1 MKNSLIS
8 IAVFISFSIIAT
20 GCGLFESSDDEI
32 QTLRA
37 ELVQLREDVLDLE
50 TEIELLAVAPP
61 QPEPLVVTTTT
72 VPEAEDVQA
81 TTTTV
86 QLPTLPSIVDTVVDD
101 SEVEAI
107 LTASYQWGP
116 SSIAQALQTVL
127 EIEADGWYGNGTR
140 AAHMAAL
147 EERGLATDG
156 VPSVPTTTTTTEIVD
171 EVSSETET
179 STEAETSSETVVDTT
194 TTVAET
200 TTTAAETTTT
210 TAAGKEVVKQLELK
224 SDGTLPRR

>member
-1 MKNSLIS
+1 MNNSLIP
-8 IAVFISFSIIAT
+8 IAILISVSVVAT
-20 GCGLFESSDDEI
+20 GCGLFESNDDEI

-61 QPEPLVVTTTT
+61 QSEPLLATTTT
-72 VPEAEDVQA
+72 MMTVEDVQVV
-81 TTTTV
+81 TTTV
-86 QLPTLPSIVDTVVDD
+86 QLPTLPSIIDTVVND

-116 SSIAQALQTVL
+116 SSVTEALQTVL
-127 EIEADGWYGNGTR
+127 GVEADGWYGNGTR
-140 AAHMAAL
+140 AAHIAAL
-147 EERGLATDG
+147 EERGLATEG

-171 EVSSETET
+171 EVSIET
-179 STEAETSSETVVDTT
+179 ETSSETEASSETAVETT
-194 TTVAET
+194 TTLAET

-210 TAAGKEVVKQLELK
+210 TAAG
-224 SDGTLPRR
+224 

>member
-1 MKNSLIS
+1 MNTSLIS
-8 IAVFISFSIIAT
+8 TAMLICLSLTAT
-20 GCGLFESSDDEI
+20 GCGLFESNDDEI

-72 VPEAEDVQA
+72 MSETEDAPV
-81 TTTTV
+81 TTTTA
-86 QLPTLPSIVDTVVDD
+86 QLPTLPSIIDTVIND

-116 SSIAQALQTVL
+116 SSVTEALQTIL
-127 EIEADGWYGNGTR
+127 GIEADGWYGNGTR
-140 AAHMAAL
+140 AAHVEAL

-156 VPSVPTTTTTTEIVD
+156 VPGVPTTTTTSEAPQED
-171 EVSSETET
+171 LEVEASGETV
-179 STEAETSSETVVDTT
+179 AETTTTIAETT

-200 TTTAAETTTT
+200 TTTV
-210 TAAGKEVVKQLELK
+210 AAG
-224 SDGTLPRR
+224 

>member
-8 IAVFISFSIIAT
+8 TAVLISFSIIAT

-61 QPEPLVVTTTT
+61 QPEPLVATTTT
-72 VPEAEDVQA
+72 TPEAGVEGVQA

-140 AAHMAAL
+140 AAHIAAL

-171 EVSSETET
+171 EVSSETE
-179 STEAETSSETVVDTT
+179 ASSETVVETT
-194 TTVAET
+194 TTIAET
-200 TTTAAETTTT
+200 TTTAAEITTT
-210 TAAGKEVVKQLELK
+210 TAAG
-224 SDGTLPRR
+224 

>member
-8 IAVFISFSIIAT
+8 TAVLISFSIIAT

-61 QPEPLVVTTTT
+61 QPEPLVAITTTT
-72 VPEAEDVQA
+72 PEAEVEGVQA

-140 AAHMAAL
+140 AAHIAAL

-171 EVSSETET
+171 EVSSETE
-179 STEAETSSETVVDTT
+179 ASSETAVETT
-194 TTVAET
+194 TTLAET

-210 TAAGKEVVKQLELK
+210 TAAG
-224 SDGTLPRR
+224 

>member
-8 IAVFISFSIIAT
+8 TAVLISLSIIAT

-61 QPEPLVVTTTT
+61 QPESLVVTTTT
-72 VPEAEDVQA
+72 MAEVEDVQA

-86 QLPTLPSIVDTVVDD
+86 QLPTLPSIIDTVVND

-116 SSIAQALQTVL
+116 SSITEALQTVL

-140 AAHMAAL
+140 AAHVAAL

-156 VPSVPTTTTTTEIVD
+156 VPSVPTTTTTTTTVVTD
-171 EVSSETET
+171 EASSETE
-179 STEAETSSETVVDTT
+179 SSSETVAETT

-200 TTTAAETTTT
+200 TTTV
-210 TAAGKEVVKQLELK
+210 AAG
-224 SDGTLPRR
+224 

>member
-8 IAVFISFSIIAT
+8 TAVLISFSIIAT

-171 EVSSETET
+171 EVSSETE
-179 STEAETSSETVVDTT
+179 ASSETAVETT
-194 TTVAET
+194 TTLAET
-200 TTTAAETTTT
+200 TTTAAEITTT
-210 TAAGKEVVKQLELK
+210 TAAG
-224 SDGTLPRR
+224 